1 MAYLNL
7 WCPVFILAF
16 NVFLQKLLK
25 CEIIWIWLSWAQNA
39 NHRLAVNHGYKA
51 STSSPPS
58 HPKPFLWIDEAE
70 SIASRLKTQHLTD
83 RKKNEPMNMVLANYW
98 YKNLCSGYTWARK
111 IERGTVYSLSARCV
125 CHILETTSYL
135 GSFGAFFFYSLW
147 AELYCIK
154 ISGWPKSLLGLFHSI
169 LWKKPNEIFD
179 QPSNSSSLPLLKSIS
194 FLLLLFFFLKSAEAS
209 YHGIRTWRAL
219 ES

>member
-1 MAYLNL
+1 M
-7 WCPVFILAF
+7 
-16 NVFLQKLLK
+16 
-25 CEIIWIWLSWAQNA
+25 
-39 NHRLAVNHGYKA
+39 
-51 STSSPPS
+51 
-58 HPKPFLWIDEAE
+58 
-70 SIASRLKTQHLTD
+70 
-83 RKKNEPMNMVLANYW
+83 
-98 YKNLCSGYTWARK
+98 
-111 IERGTVYSLSARCV
+111 

-194 FLLLLFFFLKSAEAS
+194 FLLLLFFFFKECRSILSRYQDMEGIGILASHFPCSPLFVGGCDVKKCCPASSKWRVNNPVISVRYALMGVIKSFSFEVRS
-209 YHGIRTWRAL
+209 NF
-219 ES
+219 

>member
-1 MAYLNL
+1 MA
-7 WCPVFILAF
+7 I
-16 NVFLQKLLK
+16 KLPPLHP
-25 CEIIWIWLSWAQNA
+25 L
-39 NHRLAVNHGYKA
+39 L
-51 STSSPPS
+51 TPS
-58 HPKPFLWIDEAE
+58 HSYELMKLNQLPAGWKHSTW
-70 SIASRLKTQHLTD
+70 LTE
-83 RKKNEPMNMVLANYW
+83 KKNEPMNMVLANYW

-111 IERGTVYSLSARCV
+111 IERGTVYSLSAWCV

-194 FLLLLFFFLKSAEAS
+194 FLFLLFFFLKSAEAS

>member
-51 STSSPPS
+51 STSSPPF

-111 IERGTVYSLSARCV
+111 IERGTVYSECLVCV
-125 CHILETTSYL
+125 SHLRNNLI
-135 GSFGAFFFYSLW
+135 F
-147 AELYCIK
+147 
-154 ISGWPKSLLGLFHSI
+154 GLF
-169 LWKKPNEIFD
+169 WCF
-179 QPSNSSSLPLLKSIS
+179 
-194 FLLLLFFFLKSAEAS
+194 FLLFSLSWAVL
-209 YHGIRTWRAL
+209 Y
-219 ES
+219 